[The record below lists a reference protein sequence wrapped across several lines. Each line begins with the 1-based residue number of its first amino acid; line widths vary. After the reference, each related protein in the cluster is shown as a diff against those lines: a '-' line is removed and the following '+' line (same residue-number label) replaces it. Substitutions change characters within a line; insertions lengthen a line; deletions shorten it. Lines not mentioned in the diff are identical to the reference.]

1 MPESA
6 HQSGVDD
13 RGRLPRCE
21 FTVPKIVEEAP
32 VTPELDS
39 AENLPASAAAG
50 ELDGL
55 DFPRADGPGGAGP
68 AAPPAGAQ
76 DTGPGAGGPS
86 PDAEIAAAVRQL
98 ASSAERYHERAQ
110 QREGVIDYLRSELEL
125 LRRGERRGLLRPL
138 LTQMCRLHA
147 DLVRQA
153 ATLPPD
159 FDAAKAVRLLQSYAE
174 TLGEALEDNGVVTY
188 QPDEGEPFNPRRHRQ
203 VKRQPS
209 IDAALAGHVAA
220 VRQPGYLDIEA
231 DSPLAPAE
239 VTVFMGTKEEQ

>member
-1 MPESA
+1 MS
-6 HQSGVDD
+6 
-13 RGRLPRCE
+13 
-21 FTVPKIVEEAP
+21 
-32 VTPELDS
+32 
-39 AENLPASAAAG
+39 
-50 ELDGL
+50 
-55 DFPRADGPGGAGP
+55 
-68 AAPPAGAQ
+68 
-76 DTGPGAGGPS
+76 
-86 PDAEIAAAVRQL
+86 
-98 ASSAERYHERAQ
+98 
-110 QREGVIDYLRSELEL
+110 
-125 LRRGERRGLLRPL
+125 
-138 LTQMCRLHA
+138 RLHA

-209 IDAALAGHVAA
+209 TDPAQAGCVAA

-239 VTVFMGTKEEQ
+239 VAVFMTVKEEQ

>member
-1 MPESA
+1 
-6 HQSGVDD
+6 
-13 RGRLPRCE
+13 
-21 FTVPKIVEEAP
+21 

-39 AENLPASAAAG
+39 AENLSATAVAG
-50 ELDGL
+50 ERDHSELPD
-55 DFPRADGPGGAGP
+55 ADGASPDAGT
-68 AAPPAGAQ
+68 AS
-76 DTGPGAGGPS
+76 TGQS
-86 PDAEIAAAVRQL
+86 DAEIAAAIHRL
-98 ASSAERYHERAQ
+98 ADSAENYHDRAQ

-188 QPDEGEPFNPRRHRQ
+188 QPDEGDHFNPRRHRQ
-203 VKRQPS
+203 VKREPS
-209 IDAALAGHVAA
+209 TDPALAGCVAA

-239 VTVFMGTKEEQ
+239 VTVFMAAKEDQ

>member
-1 MPESA
+1 
-6 HQSGVDD
+6 
-13 RGRLPRCE
+13 
-21 FTVPKIVEEAP
+21 

-39 AENLPASAAAG
+39 AENLSATAAAG
-50 ELDGL
+50 EADHSELPD
-55 DFPRADGPGGAGP
+55 ADGA
-68 AAPPAGAQ
+68 
-76 DTGPGAGGPS
+76 S
-86 PDAEIAAAVRQL
+86 PDAGTASTGQSDSDIAAAIHRL
-98 ASSAERYHERAQ
+98 ADSAENYHDRAQ

-147 DLVRQA
+147 DLVRQV

-174 TLGEALEDNGVVTY
+174 TLGEALEDNGVVAY
-188 QPDEGEPFNPRRHRQ
+188 QPDEGDPFNPRRHRQ

-209 IDAALAGHVAA
+209 TDPALAGRVAA
-220 VRQPGYLDIEA
+220 VRQSGYLDIEA

-239 VTVFMGTKEEQ
+239 VTVFMAAKEEQ

>member
-1 MPESA
+1 
-6 HQSGVDD
+6 
-13 RGRLPRCE
+13 
-21 FTVPKIVEEAP
+21 

-39 AENLPASAAAG
+39 AENLPAAAAAG
-50 ELDGL
+50 E
-55 DFPRADGPGGAGP
+55 GGNDDSELFDT
-68 AAPPAGAQ
+68 AGA
-76 DTGPGAGGPS
+76 S
-86 PDAEIAAAVRQL
+86 PDAGTAATGESGAEIAAAVHRL
-98 ASSAERYHERAQ
+98 AGSAERYHDRAQ

-138 LTQMCRLHA
+138 LTQMSRLHA

-159 FDAAKAVRLLQSYAE
+159 FDTAKAVRLLQSYAE

-188 QPDEGEPFNPRRHRQ
+188 QPDEGDPFNPRRHRQ

-209 IDAALAGHVAA
+209 SNPALAGRVAA

-239 VTVFMGTKEEQ
+239 VAVFMAVKEEQ

>member
-1 MPESA
+1 
-6 HQSGVDD
+6 
-13 RGRLPRCE
+13 
-21 FTVPKIVEEAP
+21 

-39 AENLPASAAAG
+39 AENLPATATGDEFDGAEFPGTADAEQNAETAAT
-50 ELDGL
+50 ESS
-55 DFPRADGPGGAGP
+55 
-68 AAPPAGAQ
+68 
-76 DTGPGAGGPS
+76 DT
-86 PDAEIAAAVRQL
+86 EIAAAVHRL
-98 ASSAERYHERAQ
+98 ASSAERYHDRAQ

-159 FDAAKAVRLLQSYAE
+159 FDTAKAVRLLQSYAE

-188 QPDEGEPFNPRRHRQ
+188 QPDEGDPFNPRQHRQ

-209 IDAALAGHVAA
+209 TDPDLAGRIAA
-220 VRQPGYLDIEA
+220 VRQPGYLDLEA

-239 VTVFMGTKEEQ
+239 VTVFMAVKEEQ

>member
-1 MPESA
+1 M
-6 HQSGVDD
+6 
-13 RGRLPRCE
+13 
-21 FTVPKIVEEAP
+21 
-32 VTPELDS
+32 TPELDS
-39 AENLPASAAAG
+39 VENLSATAAAG
-50 ELDGL
+50 EFGDPE
-55 DFPRADGPGGAGP
+55 FTSPADAQVTAATPGATT
-68 AAPPAGAQ
+68 AT
-76 DTGPGAGGPS
+76 TGPS
-86 PDAEIAAAVRQL
+86 STEIVAAVRDL
-98 ASSAERYHERAQ
+98 AISAQRYHDRAQ

-159 FDAAKAVRLLQSYAE
+159 FDAARAVLLLQSYAE
-174 TLGEALEDNGVVTY
+174 TLSEALQDNGVVTHR
-188 QPDEGEPFNPRRHRQ
+188 PDEGDPFNPRRHRQ

-209 IDAALAGHVAA
+209 TDPALVGRIAD

-239 VTVFMGTKEEQ
+239 VTVFIAVREEQ

>member
-1 MPESA
+1 M
-6 HQSGVDD
+6 
-13 RGRLPRCE
+13 
-21 FTVPKIVEEAP
+21 
-32 VTPELDS
+32 TPELDS
-39 AENLPASAAAG
+39 AENLPADSTADDVNSYEFTEAPAAA
-50 ELDGL
+50 D
-55 DFPRADGPGGAGP
+55 A
-68 AAPPAGAQ
+68 
-76 DTGPGAGGPS
+76 S
-86 PDAEIAAAVRQL
+86 PDAEKAGSGESDAELAAAVHRL
-98 ASSAERYHERAQ
+98 ADTAERYHDRAQ

-138 LTQMCRLHA
+138 LTQMARLHA

-159 FDAAKAVRLLQSYAE
+159 FDSAKAVRLLESYAE

-209 IDAALAGHVAA
+209 TDPATVGLVAA

-239 VTVFMGTKEEQ
+239 VAVFMAVKEEQ

>member
-1 MPESA
+1 M
-6 HQSGVDD
+6 
-13 RGRLPRCE
+13 
-21 FTVPKIVEEAP
+21 
-32 VTPELDS
+32 TPELDS
-39 AENLPASAAAG
+39 AENLPASAT
-50 ELDGL
+50 
-55 DFPRADGPGGAGP
+55 
-68 AAPPAGAQ
+68 AGALDDSEFPQ
-76 DTGPGAGGPS
+76 MDDPSGVEPSDAARDAGTAATRPF
-86 PDAEIAAAVRQL
+86 DAEIAAAVRQL
-98 ASSAERYHERAQ
+98 ASSAERYHDRAQ

-188 QPDEGEPFNPRRHRQ
+188 QPDEGELFNPRQHRQ

-209 IDAALAGHVAA
+209 TDPALAGHIAA

-239 VTVFMGTKEEQ
+239 VTVFMVTKEEQ